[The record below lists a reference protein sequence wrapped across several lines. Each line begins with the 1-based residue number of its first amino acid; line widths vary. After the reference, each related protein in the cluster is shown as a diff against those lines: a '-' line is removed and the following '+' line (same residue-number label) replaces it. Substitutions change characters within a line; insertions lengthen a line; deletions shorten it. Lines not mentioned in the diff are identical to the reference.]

1 MRALLQRVTKASV
14 TVSGETVGSIDQ
26 GLLVLLGV
34 GEDDTQEDIDW
45 LVRKIVNMRI
55 FSDENGHMNRSV
67 IDIKGAILVV
77 SQFTLH
83 ASTKKGN
90 RPSFIRAATPD
101 VANSMYETTVNQLLN
116 NLKILKNE
124 VDRVY
129 EPKKKFIVKKSKK
142 ATGEADIMDEVL

>member
-101 VANSMYETTVNQLLN
+101 VANSMYETTVNQLRN
-116 NLKILKNE
+116 EILGE
-124 VDRVY
+124 V
-129 EPKKKFIVKKSKK
+129 
-142 ATGEADIMDEVL
+142 ATGVFGAMMEVSLLNDGPVTIWIDSKNRE

>member
-1 MRALLQRVTKASV
+1 ML
-14 TVSGETVGSIDQ
+14 I
-26 GLLVLLGV
+26 LLGV

-90 RPSFIRAATPD
+90 RPSFIRAAAPD
-101 VANSMYETTVNQLLN
+101 VANTMYETTVNQFRTEILGAVATGVFGAMMEVSLLN
-116 NLKILKNE
+116 DGPVTIWIDSKNRE
-124 VDRVY
+124 
-129 EPKKKFIVKKSKK
+129 
-142 ATGEADIMDEVL
+142 

>member
-90 RPSFIRAATPD
+90 RPSFIRAAAPD
-101 VANSMYETTVNQLLN
+101 VANSMYETTVNQLR
-116 NLKILKNE
+116 NE
-124 VDRVY
+124 MLGEV
-129 EPKKKFIVKKSKK
+129 
-142 ATGEADIMDEVL
+142 ATGVFGAMMEVSLLNDGPVTIWIDSKNRE

>member
-26 GLLVLLGV
+26 GLLVFLGV

-90 RPSFIRAATPD
+90 RPSFIRAAAPD
-101 VANSMYETTVNQLLN
+101 VANTMYETTVNQLRTE
-116 NLKILKNE
+116 ILGE
-124 VDRVY
+124 V
-129 EPKKKFIVKKSKK
+129 
-142 ATGEADIMDEVL
+142 ATGVFGAMMEVSLLNDGPVTIWIDSKNRE